1 MRVVTVLALLCLAVA
16 VIRQPVTR
24 WATRRSL
31 DKMQGYRGD
40 FLDARI
46 SFLPLSYTI
55 TRLKLVPDDTSLP
68 TFYVER
74 LQSGLFARDLIRGR
88 LRAWANVERA
98 KMTFFLIPIVIPDIA
113 AIVNSEGARPRV
125 PPFSRQATGV
135 MCSHASA
142 PDSGSPGRARA
153 IGALRRRRG
162 MSQTPA
168 HFAHEGSLTTPP
180 CTEGVQ
186 WIVLLTQPSVSR
198 SQLDRFRVRY
208 AANARPTQAWRGRKI
223 ELAR

>member
-1 MRVVTVLALLCLAVA
+1 MKRWHQSVWMRVVTVLALLCLAVA

-113 AIVNSEGARPRV
+113 AILRQLI
-125 PPFSRQATGV
+125 PFEVSRAQLKDGEVTV
-135 MCSHASA
+135 
-142 PDSGSPGRARA
+142 
-153 IGALRRRRG
+153 ALRHHRVGDERRPEGKGPQLWFHDIERRG
-162 MSQTPA
+162 RTNRRTSPRA
-168 HFAHEGSLTTPP
+168 G
-180 CTEGVQ
+180 
-186 WIVLLTQPSVSR
+186 
-198 SQLDRFRVRY
+198 
-208 AANARPTQAWRGRKI
+208 
-223 ELAR
+223 

>member
-98 KMTFFLIPIVIPDIA
+98 KMTFFLIPGHRRHREFRRRA
-113 AIVNSEGARPRV
+113 AEGATV
-125 PPFSRQATGV
+125 
-135 MCSHASA
+135 
-142 PDSGSPGRARA
+142 
-153 IGALRRRRG
+153 
-162 MSQTPA
+162 
-168 HFAHEGSLTTPP
+168 
-180 CTEGVQ
+180 
-186 WIVLLTQPSVSR
+186 QPSG
-198 SQLDRFRVRY
+198 D
-208 AANARPTQAWRGRKI
+208 WRDV
-223 ELAR
+223 LARFCA